1 MLRILRE
8 HASSWMLKAI
18 LIVVALSFVLFFGGY
33 SYFKEK
39 KETYVAKVNRV
50 TIEWREYNDAFQNTI
65 KQYQQA
71 LGPAFS
77 EKMIDE
83 LRLREKILDDLIKN
97 ILILQEAKRLGLS
110 VSDAELREVIES
122 IPVFQVNGQFD
133 TRRYEWAL
141 RSNRMTSEQFEQNQR
156 ENLLIFKI
164 VNLIKMNGGKVS
176 EEEVL
181 DTYLFENERINLT
194 FVKVAPGALKSQ
206 VSANEI
212 EVKDYYQRHQEEFR
226 IPTFIQVQYL
236 LFRPADFERNVRVSP
251 DDIKR
256 YYDSR
261 KDTFTIPKQVRVRD
275 ILIKAGPQDTPDR
288 LEAKKKKVDEI
299 LEKAKKTK
307 DFGSLA
313 KQYSEA
319 ETASR
324 GGDMG
329 WIQKGMLGKQLESI
343 LFSMKAGDL
352 SGVLATGDGFHIF
365 KIEEVKEEKQE
376 PFGEVKD
383 QILQTLKKEKAKAEA
398 SRKAD
403 DAFYSLFKSRDLE
416 GYSKEKNVPIKTTGL
431 FKEGDEVPDMGRNP
445 LFYSSAFSLRLGEI
459 SPVVNVPPNFYVLKL
474 VNKKDSRIPPLDEV
488 KEEVKEERQKP
499 FGEVK
504 DQILQTLKKEKAKAE
519 ASRKADDAF
528 YSLFRSRDLE
538 GYSKEKN
545 IPIKT
550 TGFFKEGDEVADM
563 GRHPLFYSSAFSLR
577 LGEISPVVNT
587 PPNFYLLKLV
597 NKKDSRIPP
606 LDEVKEAVRR
616 KVVEMKAEEK
626 ARQVAE
632 DFLNQIRTGKNN
644 REAVREKGYPLEE
657 TGFFTRAAGVVPKV
671 GPAREFMGTLA
682 SLTEKNPVPKEAI
695 RTKDGYFVVRLSGYE
710 PADQSK
716 FQSVKKNLEK
726 RLSNQKQEGAF
737 QNWVDQLRSKAK
749 IDINKDLLKG

>member
-83 LRLREKILDDLIKN
+83 LRLREKILDNLIEK

-110 VSDAELREVIES
+110 IPDEELRETIES
-122 IPVFQVNGQFD
+122 IPAFQVNGQFD
-133 TRRYEWAL
+133 KRSYERAL
-141 RSNRMTSEQFEQNQR
+141 RINRLTEEQFEQSQR
-156 ENLLIFKI
+156 ENLLISKI
-164 VNLIKMNGGKVS
+164 VNLIKMNEGKVS
-176 EEEVL
+176 DEEVL

-194 FVKVAPGALKSQ
+194 FVKVAPSALKSQ
-206 VSANEI
+206 VNANEI
-212 EVKDYYQRHQEEFR
+212 EIKDYYQKHQEEFR
-226 IPTFIQVQYL
+226 IPTFIQIQYL
-236 LFRPADFERNVRVSP
+236 LFRPSDFESNVQVSS

-261 KDTFTIPKQVRVRD
+261 KNTFTIPKQVRVSD
-275 ILIKAGPQDTPDR
+275 LLIKAGPQDTPDQ
-288 LEAKKKKVDEI
+288 LEAKKKKAEEI
-299 LEKAKKTK
+299 FEKAKKTK

-329 WIQKGMLGKQLESI
+329 WIQKGMFGEQLESI
-343 LFSMKAGDL
+343 LFSMKAGNL

-365 KIEEVKEEKQE
+365 KIEEIKEGKQKA
-376 PFGEVKD
+376 FGEVKD

-403 DAFYSLFKSRDLE
+403 DAFYPLFRSRDLE
-416 GYSKEKNVPIKTTGL
+416 GYSREKNVPIKTTGL
-431 FKEGDEVPDMGRNP
+431 FKEGDEIPDMGRNP

-488 KEEVKEERQKP
+488 KEEV
-499 FGEVK
+499 
-504 DQILQTLKKEKAKAE
+504 
-519 ASRKADDAF
+519 
-528 YSLFRSRDLE
+528 
-538 GYSKEKN
+538 
-545 IPIKT
+545 
-550 TGFFKEGDEVADM
+550 
-563 GRHPLFYSSAFSLR
+563 
-577 LGEISPVVNT
+577 
-587 PPNFYLLKLV
+587 
-597 NKKDSRIPP
+597 
-606 LDEVKEAVRR
+606 RR
-616 KVVEMKAEEK
+616 KVVEMRAEEK

-632 DFLNQIRTGKNN
+632 DLLNQIRTGKNI
-644 REAVREKGYPLEE
+644 REVAREKGYPLEE
-657 TGFFTRAAGVVPKV
+657 TGFFTRTAGVVPKM

-682 SLTEKNPVPKEAI
+682 SLTEKNPVPKEVI
-695 RTKDGYFVVRLSGYE
+695 RTKDGYFVARLSGYD

-716 FQSVKKNLEK
+716 FQSMKKNLEK
-726 RLSNQKQEGAF
+726 RLRDQKQGEAF

-749 IDINKDLLKG
+749 IDINKDLMKS